1 MQADDRA
8 QLLYF
13 SGNSPESIANF
24 SQKYQISALDSAV
37 SLASHPDLDLIVIA
51 NVNQAHASI
60 ARTALKSGKHVIVE
74 YPLAF
79 HPAAAII
86 DKTTP
91 LDRYGR
97 AKVIT
102 NQESLLSQ
110 GKVVM
115 DGSVENPVWRLA
127 EQAARRARRGL
138 WTTLPLLT
146 AHQMGEGTGE
156 FSLVRGRV
164 QSFFQSYDDR
174 YLNFGPDWKTDFT
187 LRIPR
192 RYWKQFPDTKK
203 LVGKNIEARGILHT
217 RNGAMITLL
226 SPGQIEVL
234 P

>member
-1 MQADDRA
+1 VNWRQ
-8 QLLYF
+8 QGVWLL
-13 SGNSPESIANF
+13 
-24 SQKYQISALDSAV
+24 ALMLM
-37 SLASHPDLDLIVIA
+37 LAPS
-51 NVNQAHASI
+51 AHAEP
-60 ARTALKSGKHVIVE
+60 AAM
-74 YPLAF
+74 LAGVW
-79 HPAAAII
+79 PPTPSAAAAII

-146 AHQMGEGTGE
+146 AHQVGEGTGE
-156 FSLVRGRV
+156 FALVRGRV